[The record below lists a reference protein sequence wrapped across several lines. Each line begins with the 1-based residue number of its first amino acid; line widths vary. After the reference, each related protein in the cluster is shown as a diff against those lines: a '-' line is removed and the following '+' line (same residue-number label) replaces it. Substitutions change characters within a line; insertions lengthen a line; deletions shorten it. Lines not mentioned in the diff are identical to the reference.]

1 MGLTYIEGK
10 VVGKNEETVSVN
22 LLVDS
27 GANYTLLSKDVWE
40 QLGLQAKKT
49 LSFTLTD
56 GTKIKRDISECRI
69 EILGQD
75 FHTPVILGEEGD
87 ESLLGAVTL
96 EILGVV
102 LNPFN
107 RSLQPMRMMLA

>member
-10 VVGKNEETVSVN
+10 VIGNNDETATVN
-22 LLVDS
+22 FLVDS
-27 GANYTLLSKDVWE
+27 GANYTLLTKDIWE
-40 QLGLQAKKT
+40 RLGLKAKKT
-49 LSFTLTD
+49 LNFTLAD
-56 GTKIKRDISECRI
+56 GTKIERDISECRI
-69 EILGQD
+69 EILGED

>member
-10 VVGKNEETVSVN
+10 VIGNNDETATVSF
-22 LLVDS
+22 LVDS
-27 GANYTLLSKDVWE
+27 GANYTLLPKDIWE
-40 QLGLQAKKT
+40 KLGLKAKKT
-49 LSFTLTD
+49 LNFTLAD
-56 GTKIKRDISECRI
+56 ETKIERDISECRI
-69 EILGQD
+69 EILGED
-75 FHTPVILGEEGD
+75 FHSPVILGEEGD

-107 RSLQPMRMMLA
+107 RTLQPMRMMLA

>member
-10 VVGKNEETVSVN
+10 VVGANDEAATVN
-22 LLVDS
+22 FLVDN
-27 GANYTLLSKDVWE
+27 GANYTLLSKDIWE
-40 QLGLQAKKT
+40 RLELKAKKT
-49 LSFTLTD
+49 LNFTLAD

-69 EILGQD
+69 EILGED

-107 RSLQPMRMMLA
+107 RTLQPMRMMLA

>member
-10 VVGKNEETVSVN
+10 VIGKNNASETVN
-22 LLVDS
+22 FLVDS
-27 GANYTLLSKDVWE
+27 GANYTLLSKEVWE
-40 QLGLQAKKT
+40 KLELQPKKT
-49 LSFTLTD
+49 VTFTLAD
-56 GTKIKRDISECRI
+56 GTRIERAVSECRI
-69 EILGQD
+69 EILGED

-87 ESLLGAVTL
+87 EPLLGAVTL

-107 RSLQPMRMMLA
+107 RTLQPMRMMLA

>member
-22 LLVDS
+22 FLVDS

-40 QLGLQAKKT
+40 QLGLLAKKT
-49 LSFTLTD
+49 LSFTLAD
-56 GTKIKRDISECRI
+56 GTKIERDISECRI

-96 EILGVV
+96 KILGVV

>member
-10 VVGKNEETVSVN
+10 VAGKNDVSEMVN
-22 LLVDS
+22 FLVDS
-27 GANYTLLSKDVWE
+27 GANYTLLSKEVWE
-40 QLGLQAKKT
+40 KLELKPKKT
-49 LSFTLTD
+49 VSFTLAD
-56 GTKIKRDISECRI
+56 GTKIERAVSECRI
-69 EILGQD
+69 EILGED

-87 ESLLGAVTL
+87 EPLLGAVTL

-107 RSLQPMRMMLA
+107 RTLQPMRMMLA

>member
-1 MGLTYIEGK
+1 MGLTFIEGK
-10 VVGKNEETVSVN
+10 VIGKDDESATVKF
-22 LLVDS
+22 LVDS

-40 QLGLQAKKT
+40 KLGLKAKKT
-49 LSFTLTD
+49 MDFTLAD
-56 GTKIKRDISECRI
+56 GTTIERDISECRI
-69 EILGQD
+69 EILGED
-75 FHTPVILGEEGD
+75 FHTPVILGEDDD

>member
-10 VVGKNEETVSVN
+10 VVGKNEETISVN
-22 LLVDS
+22 FLVDS

-49 LSFTLTD
+49 LSFTLAD
-56 GTKIKRDISECRI
+56 GTKIERDISECRI

-96 EILGVV
+96 KILGVV